1 MRLDRSDAVCLAV
14 VVLHFAL
21 VGFFYSDLPD
31 PLPTHWNAQGEI
43 DGYTPKPWG
52 AWLFPLITLGMYLL
66 FKIIPWISPQGFRM
80 ESFIKVVDILK
91 QTLVLF
97 MFVIGVTVVF
107 AAQGKPFDPGAV
119 ILPGV
124 GVLFIIIGNYM
135 GKLRKN
141 FFIGIRTPWTLASDE
156 VWAKTH
162 RVGGWCFVL
171 AGLVLLVAG
180 LAGSPSIGLIV
191 GISVGLGA
199 IVPIVY
205 SFVVY
210 KRLEGFDPEQD
221 DSPG

>member
-1 MRLDRSDAVCLAV
+1 MKLDRSDVVCLAV
-14 VVLHFAL
+14 VLMHFAL
-21 VGFFYSDLPD
+21 VAFFYSELPD
-31 PLPTHWNAQGEI
+31 PVPTHWNIDGEV
-43 DGYTPKPWG
+43 DGYTQKPWG
-52 AWLFPLITLGMYLL
+52 AWLFPFVTFGMYLL

-80 ESFIKVVDILK
+80 ESFIKVVDLLK
-91 QTLVLF
+91 QTMVLF
-97 MFVIGVTVVF
+97 MFVTGVTVIF
-107 AAQGKPFDPGAV
+107 AAKGVPLDPGRV

-162 RVGGWCFVL
+162 RVGGWCFVI

-180 LAGSPSIGLIV
+180 LAGWPSMALVLGVAI
-191 GISVGLGA
+191 GLGA
-199 IVPIVY
+199 VVPIVY

-210 KRLEGFDPEQD
+210 KRLEGFAPEGD
-221 DSPG
+221 DAGG